1 LRVDSV
7 KKIVRNETVLDFI
20 NQFYKIHEA
29 KDKEEKR
36 NLLKAEL
43 LDKIVMTNY
52 GKNRYLKIVDIHFIN
67 IKEYF
72 IDDKTNLVAYYQ
84 NKYQINIKNANQPAL
99 VM

>member
-1 LRVDSV
+1 
-7 KKIVRNETVLDFI
+7 
-20 NQFYKIHEA
+20 
-29 KDKEEKR
+29 
-36 NLLKAEL
+36 
-43 LDKIVMTNY
+43 MTNY

-99 VM
+99 VMQDKASRRNNTQPNGPCYVIP